1 MEKVAG
7 KSTRNVNRLRS
18 FCIKIS
24 KTLNNISP
32 AIMNEIFELWKTNR
46 TIRNQYK
53 LNQEVPIINQVTFG
67 AKSIRHLFPEKLNSL
82 SSESPTAYKRIIKDG
97 DMVSSKWPICQ
108 R

>member
-1 MEKVAG
+1 MYLI
-7 KSTRNVNRLRS
+7 NVNRVGS
-18 FCIKIS
+18 FCIEIF

-32 AIMNEIFELWKTNR
+32 AIMNEIFELRKTNR

-53 LNQEVPIINQVTFG
+53 LINQVNFG
-67 AKSIRHLFPEKLNSL
+67 AKSIRHLVPEKLNSL
-82 SSESPTAYKRIIKDG
+82 SSESLTAFKRIIKDG